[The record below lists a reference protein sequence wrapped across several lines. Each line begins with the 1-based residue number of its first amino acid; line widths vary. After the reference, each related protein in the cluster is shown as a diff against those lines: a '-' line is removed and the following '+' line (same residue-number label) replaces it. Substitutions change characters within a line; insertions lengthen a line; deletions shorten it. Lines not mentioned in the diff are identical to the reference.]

1 MDGQACL
8 SDPWGQNMK
17 KSTKRRV
24 TKILLMAGLLAGLI
38 YALFPVVW
46 MTSCA
51 FKTNTEVFT
60 VPQRIIPRN
69 PTLEAFVQ
77 VLTDRAKLRYFVNS
91 YIIALVTTLVTLV
104 VAILAGYA
112 LSRYHFRGK
121 KPLNIFIVITQAVP
135 PMTLLIPYF
144 GMLVLFG
151 LFDSYWAL
159 IVTYLVFT
167 LPYATIMI
175 TGYINTLPKD
185 LDEAVAIDG
194 GSTWCVLWK
203 VLVPIA
209 KPGLVA
215 TAIYTFLQ
223 CWNEYLFALCL
234 TKSGEMRT
242 VPVGIQLLMGQ
253 ISYKWN
259 EMMAMSILGSV
270 PIIILFVFAQNYF
283 IAGLSAGAI
292 KS

>member
-1 MDGQACL
+1 MR
-8 SDPWGQNMK
+8 
-17 KSTKRRV
+17 KSTKRRLA
-24 TKILLMAGLLAGLI
+24 KILIEIGLLAGLV

-46 MTSCA
+46 MISCA

-69 PTLEAFVQ
+69 PTFEAFTS
-77 VLTDRAKLRYFVNS
+77 VLTDGTKLRYFLNS
-91 YIIALVTTLVTLV
+91 YIIAIITTVITLF
-104 VAILAGYA
+104 VAILAAYA
-112 LSRYHFRGK
+112 LSRYEFKGK
-121 KPLNIFIVITQAVP
+121 KTLNTFIIITQAVP
-135 PMTLLIPYF
+135 PITLLIPYF
-144 GMLVLFG
+144 GLLVLLG
-151 LFDSYWAL
+151 LYDSYWAL

-194 GSTWCVLWK
+194 GSTWCVLWR
-203 VLVPIA
+203 VLIPIS

-242 VPVGIQLLMGQ
+242 VPIGIQLLMGQ
-253 ISYKWN
+253 ITYSWN
-259 EMMAMSILGSV
+259 EMMAMSILGSI

>member
-1 MDGQACL
+1 
-8 SDPWGQNMK
+8 MK
-17 KSTKRRV
+17 RSTKMRL
-24 TKILLMAGLLAGLI
+24 TKILIELGLLVGLV

-46 MTSCA
+46 MISCA
-51 FKTNTEVFT
+51 FKSNTEVFT

-69 PTLEAFVQ
+69 ISFEAFTS
-77 VLTDRAKLRYFVNS
+77 VLTDTTKLRYFLNS
-91 YIIALVTTLVTLV
+91 YVIALTTTAITLF
-104 VAILAGYA
+104 VAILAAYA
-112 LSRYHFRGK
+112 LSRYEFKAK
-121 KPLNIFIVITQAVP
+121 KPLNAFIIITQAVP
-135 PMTLLIPYF
+135 PITLLIPYF

-151 LFDSYWAL
+151 LYDSYWAL

-194 GSTWCVLWK
+194 GSTWCTLWR

-242 VPVGIQLLMGQ
+242 VPIGIQLLMGQ
-253 ISYKWN
+253 ITYSWN
-259 EMMAMSILGSV
+259 EMMAMSILGSI

>member
-1 MDGQACL
+1 
-8 SDPWGQNMK
+8 MK
-17 KSTKRRV
+17 RSTKMRL
-24 TKILLMAGLLAGLI
+24 TKVLIELGLLAGLV

-46 MTSCA
+46 MISCA
-51 FKTNTEVFT
+51 FKSNTEVFT

-69 PTLEAFVQ
+69 ITFEAFTS
-77 VLTDRAKLRYFVNS
+77 VLTDTTKLRYFLNS
-91 YIIALVTTLVTLV
+91 YIIALVTTAITLF
-104 VAILAGYA
+104 VAILAAYA
-112 LSRYHFRGK
+112 LSRYDFKAK
-121 KPLNIFIVITQAVP
+121 KPLNTFIIITQAVP
-135 PMTLLIPYF
+135 PITLLIPYF

-151 LFDSYWAL
+151 LYDSYWAL

-194 GSTWCVLWK
+194 GSTWCVLWR

-242 VPVGIQLLMGQ
+242 VPIGIQLLMGQ
-253 ISYKWN
+253 ITYSWN
-259 EMMAMSILGSV
+259 EMMAMSILGSI
-270 PIIILFVFAQNYF
+270 PIIILFIFAQNYF

>member
-1 MDGQACL
+1 
-8 SDPWGQNMK
+8 MK
-17 KSTKRRV
+17 RSTKLRLA
-24 TKILLMAGLLAGLI
+24 KIFIEIGLLIGLL

-46 MTSCA
+46 MISCA
-51 FKTNTEVFT
+51 FKTNMEVFT
-60 VPQRIIPRN
+60 VPQQIIPRN
-69 PTLEAFVQ
+69 PTIEAFAAVF
-77 VLTDRAKLRYFVNS
+77 TDRAKLRFFLNS
-91 YIIALVTTLVTLV
+91 YIVAFFTTGITLF

-112 LSRYHFRGK
+112 LSRYDFRAK
-121 KPLNIFIVITQAVP
+121 KVLNTFIITTQAVP
-135 PMTLLIPYF
+135 PITLLIPYF
-144 GMLVLFG
+144 GMLVGFG
-151 LFDSYWAL
+151 LYDSYWAL

-194 GSTWCVLWK
+194 GSTWCALWR
-203 VLVPIA
+203 VLVPIS

-215 TAIYTFLQ
+215 TGIYTFLQ

-234 TKSGEMRT
+234 TKSEEIRT
-242 VPVGIQLLMGQ
+242 VPIGIQLLMGQ
-253 ISYKWN
+253 ITYSWN
-259 EMMAMSILGSV
+259 EMMAMSILGSI
-270 PIIILFVFAQNYF
+270 PIIILFIFAQNYF

>member
-1 MDGQACL
+1 
-8 SDPWGQNMK
+8 MK
-17 KSTKRRV
+17 RSTKMRL
-24 TKILLMAGLLAGLI
+24 TKILIELGLLAGLI

-46 MTSCA
+46 MISCA
-51 FKTNTEVFT
+51 FKSNTEVFT

-69 PTLEAFVQ
+69 ISFEAFTS
-77 VLTDRAKLRYFVNS
+77 VLTDTTKLRYFLNS
-91 YIIALVTTLVTLV
+91 YVIALTTTAITLF
-104 VAILAGYA
+104 VAILAAYA
-112 LSRYHFRGK
+112 LSRYEFKAK
-121 KPLNIFIVITQAVP
+121 KPLNAFIIITQAVP
-135 PMTLLIPYF
+135 PITLLIPYF

-151 LFDSYWAL
+151 LYDSYWAL

-194 GSTWCVLWK
+194 GSTWCTLWR

-242 VPVGIQLLMGQ
+242 VPIGIQLLMGQ
-253 ISYKWN
+253 ITYSWN
-259 EMMAMSILGSV
+259 EMMAMSILGSI

>member
-1 MDGQACL
+1 
-8 SDPWGQNMK
+8 MK
-17 KSTKRRV
+17 KSTKKCF
-24 TKILLMAGLLAGLI
+24 TKILIEAGLLLGLV
-38 YALFPVVW
+38 YALFPVIW
-46 MTSCA
+46 MISCA

-60 VPQRIIPRN
+60 VPQKIIPRN
-69 PTLEAFVQ
+69 PTLEAFSQ
-77 VLTDRAKLRYFVNS
+77 VLTDTTKLRYFLNS
-91 YIIALVTTLVTLV
+91 YIIAIVTTVITLF
-104 VAILAGYA
+104 VAILAAYA
-112 LSRYHFRGK
+112 LSRYEFKGK
-121 KPLNIFIVITQAVP
+121 RPLNIIIIITQAVP

-151 LFDSYWAL
+151 LYDSYWAL

-209 KPGLVA
+209 IPGLIA

-234 TKSGEMRT
+234 TKSGGMRT

-253 ISYKWN
+253 ISYSWN
-259 EMMAMSILGSV
+259 EMMAMSILGSI
-270 PIIILFVFAQNYF
+270 PIIILFIFAQNYF
-283 IAGLSAGAI
+283 IAGLSSGAV

>member
-1 MDGQACL
+1 MR
-8 SDPWGQNMK
+8 
-17 KSTKRRV
+17 KSTKMRLM
-24 TKILLMAGLLAGLI
+24 KILIITGLLIGLV

-46 MTSCA
+46 MISCA
-51 FKTNTEVFT
+51 FKSNTEVFT
-60 VPQRIIPRN
+60 VPQRIIPRR
-69 PTLEAFVQ
+69 PTLEAFSQ
-77 VLTDRAKLRYFVNS
+77 VLTDRGKLRYFLNS
-91 YIIALVTTLVTLV
+91 YIIAMVTTAITLF
-104 VAILAGYA
+104 VAILAAYA
-112 LSRYHFRGK
+112 LSRYAFRGK
-121 KPLNIFIVITQAVP
+121 KPLNVFIIITQAVP

-151 LFDSYWAL
+151 LYDSYWAL

-194 GSTWCVLWK
+194 GSTWCVLWR
-203 VLVPIA
+203 VLVPIST
-209 KPGLVA
+209 PGLVA

-259 EMMAMSILGSV
+259 EMMAMSILGSI
-270 PIIILFVFAQNYF
+270 PIIILFIFAQNYF

>member
-1 MDGQACL
+1 
-8 SDPWGQNMK
+8 MK
-17 KSTKRRV
+17 KSTKMRL
-24 TKILLMAGLLAGLI
+24 TKILMELGLLVGLV

-46 MTSCA
+46 MISCA
-51 FKTNTEVFT
+51 FKSNTEVFT

-69 PTLEAFVQ
+69 ITFEAFTS
-77 VLTDRAKLRYFVNS
+77 VLTDTTKLRYFLNS
-91 YIIALVTTLVTLV
+91 YVIALTTTAITLF
-104 VAILAGYA
+104 VAILAAYA
-112 LSRYHFRGK
+112 LSRYDFKAK
-121 KPLNIFIVITQAVP
+121 KPLNAFIIITQAVP
-135 PMTLLIPYF
+135 PITLLIPYF

-151 LFDSYWAL
+151 LYDSYWAL

-194 GSTWCVLWK
+194 GSTWCVLWR

-242 VPVGIQLLMGQ
+242 VPIGIQLLMGQ
-253 ISYKWN
+253 ITYSWN
-259 EMMAMSILGSV
+259 EMMAMSILGSI

>member
-1 MDGQACL
+1 
-8 SDPWGQNMK
+8 MK
-17 KSTKRRV
+17 RSTKLRLA
-24 TKILLMAGLLAGLI
+24 KIFIEIGLLIGLL

-46 MTSCA
+46 MISCA
-51 FKTNTEVFT
+51 FKTNMEVFT
-60 VPQRIIPRN
+60 VPQQIIPRN
-69 PTLEAFVQ
+69 PTIEAFAAVF
-77 VLTDRAKLRYFVNS
+77 TDRTKLRFFLNS
-91 YIIALVTTLVTLV
+91 YIVAFFTTGITLF

-112 LSRYHFRGK
+112 LSRYDFRAK
-121 KPLNIFIVITQAVP
+121 KVLNTFIITTQAVP
-135 PMTLLIPYF
+135 PITLLIPYF
-144 GMLVLFG
+144 GMLVGFG
-151 LFDSYWAL
+151 LYDSYWAL

-194 GSTWCVLWK
+194 GSTWCALWR
-203 VLVPIA
+203 VLVPIS

-215 TAIYTFLQ
+215 TGIYTFLQ

-234 TKSGEMRT
+234 TKSEEIRT
-242 VPVGIQLLMGQ
+242 VPIGIQLLMGQ
-253 ISYKWN
+253 ITYSWN
-259 EMMAMSILGSV
+259 EMMAMSILGSI
-270 PIIILFVFAQNYF
+270 PIIILFIFAQNYF

>member
-1 MDGQACL
+1 MRLA
-8 SDPWGQNMK
+8 
-17 KSTKRRV
+17 
-24 TKILLMAGLLAGLI
+24 KIFLEIGLLIGLV
-38 YALFPVVW
+38 YALFPVIW
-46 MTSCA
+46 MISCA

-60 VPQRIIPRN
+60 VPQQIIPRN
-69 PTLEAFVQ
+69 PTLEAFTA
-77 VLTDRAKLRYFVNS
+77 VLTDPSKLRFFLNS
-91 YIIALVTTLVTLV
+91 YIVAFFTTGITLF

-112 LSRYHFRGK
+112 LSRYDFKAK
-121 KPLNIFIVITQAVP
+121 KILNTFIITTQAVP
-135 PMTLLIPYF
+135 PITLLIPYF
-144 GMLVLFG
+144 GMLVSFG
-151 LFDSYWAL
+151 LFDSYLAL

-194 GSTWCVLWK
+194 GSTWCVLWR
-203 VLVPIA
+203 VLVPIS

-215 TAIYTFLQ
+215 TGIYTFLQ

-234 TKSGEMRT
+234 TKSEEIRT
-242 VPVGIQLLMGQ
+242 VPIGIQLLMGQ
-253 ISYKWN
+253 ITYSWN
-259 EMMAMSILGSV
+259 EMMAMSILGSI
-270 PIIILFVFAQNYF
+270 PIIILFIFAQNYF

>member
-1 MDGQACL
+1 
-8 SDPWGQNMK
+8 MK
-17 KSTKRRV
+17 KSTKMRL
-24 TKILLMAGLLAGLI
+24 TKLLIEIGLLIGLV

-46 MTSCA
+46 MISCA
-51 FKTNTEVFT
+51 FKSNKEVFT
-60 VPQRIIPRN
+60 VPQQIIPRN
-69 PTLEAFVQ
+69 ITLEAFTS
-77 VLTDRAKLRYFVNS
+77 VLTDTTKLRYFVNS
-91 YIIALVTTLVTLV
+91 YIVALVTTGITLI
-104 VAILAGYA
+104 VAIMAGYA
-112 LSRYHFRGK
+112 LSRYDFKAK
-121 KPLNIFIVITQAVP
+121 KTLNTFIIITQAVP
-135 PMTLLIPYF
+135 PITLLIPYF
-144 GMLVLFG
+144 GMLVMFG
-151 LFDSYWAL
+151 LYDSYWAM

-194 GSTWCVLWK
+194 GSTWCVLWR

-242 VPVGIQLLMGQ
+242 VPIGIQLLMGQ
-253 ISYKWN
+253 ITYSWN
-259 EMMAMSILGSV
+259 EMMAMSILGSI

>member
-1 MDGQACL
+1 
-8 SDPWGQNMK
+8 MK
-17 KSTKRRV
+17 RSTKMRLA
-24 TKILLMAGLLAGLI
+24 KIFLEIGLLIGLV
-38 YALFPVVW
+38 YALFPVIW
-46 MTSCA
+46 MISCA

-60 VPQRIIPRN
+60 VPQQIIPRN
-69 PTLEAFVQ
+69 PTLEAFTA
-77 VLTDRAKLRYFVNS
+77 VLTDPSKLRFFLNS
-91 YIIALVTTLVTLV
+91 YIVAFFTTGITLF

-112 LSRYHFRGK
+112 LSRYDFKAK
-121 KPLNIFIVITQAVP
+121 KILNTFIITTQAVP
-135 PMTLLIPYF
+135 PITLLIPYF
-144 GMLVLFG
+144 GMLVSFG
-151 LFDSYWAL
+151 LFDSYLAL

-194 GSTWCVLWK
+194 GSTWCVLWR
-203 VLVPIA
+203 VLVPIS

-215 TAIYTFLQ
+215 TGIYTFLQ

-234 TKSGEMRT
+234 TKSEEIRT
-242 VPVGIQLLMGQ
+242 VPIGIQLLMGQ
-253 ISYKWN
+253 ITYSWN
-259 EMMAMSILGSV
+259 EMMAMSILGSI
-270 PIIILFVFAQNYF
+270 PIIILFIFAQNYF

>member
-1 MDGQACL
+1 
-8 SDPWGQNMK
+8 MK
-17 KSTKRRV
+17 KSTKKRI
-24 TKILLMAGLLAGLI
+24 TKILIELGLLVGLV
-38 YALFPVVW
+38 YALFPVIW
-46 MTSCA
+46 MVSCA

-69 PTLEAFVQ
+69 PTLEAFRSVFADP
-77 VLTDRAKLRYFVNS
+77 VKLRYFVNS
-91 YIIALVTTLVTLV
+91 YLVAFVTTAITLV
-104 VAILAGYA
+104 VAIMAGYA
-112 LSRYHFRGK
+112 LSRYDFKGK
-121 KPLNIFIVITQAVP
+121 KPLNAFIIITQAVP
-135 PMTLLIPYF
+135 PITLLIPYF

-151 LFDSYWAL
+151 LYDSYWAL

-194 GSTWCVLWK
+194 GSTWCVLWR
-203 VLVPIA
+203 VLVPIS

-242 VPVGIQLLMGQ
+242 VPIGIQLLMGQ
-253 ISYKWN
+253 ITYSWN
-259 EMMAMSILGSV
+259 EMMAMSILGSI
-270 PIIILFVFAQNYF
+270 PIIILFIFAQNYF

>member
-1 MDGQACL
+1 
-8 SDPWGQNMK
+8 MK
-17 KSTKRRV
+17 KSTKKRL
-24 TKILLMAGLLAGLI
+24 TKILIEIGLLAGLV

-46 MTSCA
+46 MVSCA

-69 PTLEAFVQ
+69 PTLEAFTSVF
-77 VLTDRAKLRYFVNS
+77 TDPVKLRYFGNS
-91 YIIALVTTLVTLV
+91 YLIAFITTAITLV
-104 VAILAGYA
+104 VAIMAGYA
-112 LSRYHFRGK
+112 LSRYDFKGK
-121 KPLNIFIVITQAVP
+121 KPLNAFIIITQAVP
-135 PMTLLIPYF
+135 PITLLIPYF

-151 LFDSYWAL
+151 LYDSYWAL

-194 GSTWCVLWK
+194 GSTWCVLWR
-203 VLVPIA
+203 VLVPIS

-242 VPVGIQLLMGQ
+242 VPIGIQLLMGQ
-253 ISYKWN
+253 ITYSWN
-259 EMMAMSILGSV
+259 EMMAMSILGSI

>member
-1 MDGQACL
+1 MRL
-8 SDPWGQNMK
+8 
-17 KSTKRRV
+17 TKV
-24 TKILLMAGLLAGLI
+24 LIELGLLAGLV

-46 MTSCA
+46 MISCA
-51 FKTNTEVFT
+51 FKSNTEVFT

-69 PTLEAFVQ
+69 ITFEAFTS
-77 VLTDRAKLRYFVNS
+77 VLTDTTKLRYFLNS
-91 YIIALVTTLVTLV
+91 YIIALVTTAITLF
-104 VAILAGYA
+104 VAILAAYA
-112 LSRYHFRGK
+112 LSRYDFKAK
-121 KPLNIFIVITQAVP
+121 KPLNTFIIITQAVP
-135 PMTLLIPYF
+135 PITLLIPYF

-151 LFDSYWAL
+151 LYDSYWAL

-194 GSTWCVLWK
+194 GSTWCVLWR

-242 VPVGIQLLMGQ
+242 VPIGIQLLMGQ
-253 ISYKWN
+253 ITYSWN
-259 EMMAMSILGSV
+259 EMMAMSILGSI
-270 PIIILFVFAQNYF
+270 PIIILFIFAQNYF

>member
-1 MDGQACL
+1 
-8 SDPWGQNMK
+8 MK
-17 KSTKRRV
+17 KSTKTRL
-24 TKILLMAGLLAGLI
+24 TKILIEIGLLVGLI
-38 YALFPVVW
+38 YALFPVIW
-46 MTSCA
+46 MISCA

-69 PTLEAFVQ
+69 PTADAFTS
-77 VLTDRAKLRYFVNS
+77 VLTDSAKLRYFLNS
-91 YIIALVTTLVTLV
+91 YVVALVTTAITLF

-112 LSRYHFRGK
+112 LSRYDFKGK
-121 KPLNIFIVITQAVP
+121 KPLNAFIIITQAVP
-135 PMTLLIPYF
+135 PITLLIPYF

-151 LFDSYWAL
+151 LYDSYWAM

-194 GSTWCVLWK
+194 GSTWCVLWR
-203 VLVPIA
+203 VLVPIS

-242 VPVGIQLLMGQ
+242 VPIGIQLLMGQ
-253 ISYKWN
+253 ITYSWN
-259 EMMAMSILGSV
+259 EMMAMSILGSI